1 MRPTAPSRAD
11 VPKMGLFGLGWGEI
25 AVVGALGLVIFGP
38 DKLTT
43 FAKDFGKT
51 AAGLKEVSESFQEGF
66 SEGQA
71 NVSTDGGSKALKS
84 ATEADVVPVAD
95 PEKAEKTTTKD

>member
-1 MRPTAPSRAD
+1 MRCPVPGWQVVRAWC
-11 VPKMGLFGLGWGEI
+11 G
-25 AVVGALGLVIFGP
+25 VVRGVHVHGRP
-38 DKLTT
+38 
-43 FAKDFGKT
+43 